1 MSGDDAEVKPRDLLD
16 RAARGNVSNVRF
28 ADLQRLVLALGFHLV
43 RSQGSHH
50 IYSQKDVL
58 ELVDLQDRNGQAKP
72 YQVRQVVELAERYS
86 LRVETKE

>member
-1 MSGDDAEVKPRDLLD
+1 MKPRDLLE
-16 RAARGNVSNVRF
+16 RAARGNVTNIRF
-28 ADLQRLVLALGFHLV
+28 SDLQRLVLALGFHLV
-43 RSQGSHH
+43 RSRGSHH
-50 IYSQKDVL
+50 IYSQAGVV

>member
-1 MSGDDAEVKPRDLLD
+1 MKPRDLLD

-28 ADLQRLVLALGFHLV
+28 TDLQRLVLALGFHLA

-50 IYSQKDVL
+50 IYSQKDVP
-58 ELVDLQDRNGQAKP
+58 ELVDIQDRKGQAKP